1 MKRYAIEMVAKGT
14 FTLEID
20 ASSWEEAEE
29 IAYDLIQHEDI
40 DLEYEIVD
48 YYDTTPKEDSWE

>member
-20 ASSWEEAEE
+20 ASSWEEAED

>member
-20 ASSWEEAEE
+20 ANSWEEAED

>member
-48 YYDTTPKEDSWE
+48 YYDTTPKENSWE

>member
-1 MKRYAIEMVAKGT
+1 MRRYAIEMLAKGT
-14 FTLEID
+14 ITLEID
-20 ASSWEEAEE
+20 ASSWEDAEE

-48 YYDTTPKEDSWE
+48 YYDSTPQEKSWE